1 MPRLSFVR
9 QPRTPDPRRNPH
21 MHWQTTRFSMDLSTP
36 KVMGIVNVTPDSF
49 SDGGQHAGTTQALRH
64 AERLLADGADMLD
77 LGAESTR
84 PGAQPVPLEMEL
96 ARLLPVLTQALELGV
111 PVSVDT
117 YKPAV
122 MRAALD
128 MGADIVNDIWA
139 LRQPATAD
147 CPSAADVVAQHPG
160 CGVCLMHMHRD
171 PVTMQAEPMAGDV
184 CEEVMQFLKQRI
196 QCIQALGVKK
206 DQILLDPGVGFGK
219 TPTQNLQ
226 LLTQQRALLDL
237 GHPLLVGW
245 SRKSTLGVVLGDGG
259 AQADPSTVARGR
271 LVPSVVAALLAVQ
284 QGASVVRVHD
294 VRETVQA
301 LRLWQAV
308 GAAVP
313 A

>member
-1 MPRLSFVR
+1 
-9 QPRTPDPRRNPH
+9 
-21 MHWQTTRFSMDLSTP
+21 MHWQTTRFSIDLTTP
-36 KVMGIVNVTPDSF
+36 QIMGIVNVTPDSF
-49 SDGGQHAGTTQALRH
+49 SDGGQHAGTAQAMRH
-64 AERLLADGADMLD
+64 AEQLLADGAHLLD

-84 PGAQPVPLEMEL
+84 PGARPVPLATEL
-96 ARLLPVLTQALELGV
+96 ARLLPVLKLALGIGV

-147 CPSAADVVAQHPG
+147 CPSAAEVVAQHRG

-171 PVTMQAEPMAGDV
+171 PVTMQATPMAGDV
-184 CEEVMQFLKQRI
+184 WPEVIQFLKQRI
-196 QCIQALGVKK
+196 EYIQAMGVEKN
-206 DQILLDPGVGFGK
+206 QILLDPGVGFGK

-226 LLTQQRALLDL
+226 LLAGQEALLAL

-245 SRKSTLGVVLGDGG
+245 SRKSTLGVVVGDGG
-259 AQADPSTVARGR
+259 PQADPSTVAHSR

-284 QGASVVRVHD
+284 RGASVVRVHD
-294 VRETVQA
+294 VRETAQA

-308 GAAVP
+308 GAVSP
-313 A
+313 P

>member
-1 MPRLSFVR
+1 
-9 QPRTPDPRRNPH
+9 
-21 MHWQTTRFSMDLSTP
+21 MHWQTTRFSIDLTTP
-36 KVMGIVNVTPDSF
+36 QIMGIVNVTPDSF
-49 SDGGQHAGTTQALRH
+49 SDSGQHAGTAQAMRH
-64 AERLLADGADMLD
+64 AEQLLVDGAHLLD

-84 PGAQPVPLEMEL
+84 PGAQPVPLATEL
-96 ARLLPVLTQALELGV
+96 ARLLPVLKLALGLGV

-147 CPSAADVVAQHPG
+147 CPSAAEVVAQHRG

-171 PVTMQAEPMAGDV
+171 PVTMQATPMAGDV
-184 CEEVMQFLKQRI
+184 WPEVIQFLKQRI
-196 QCIQALGVKK
+196 EYIQAMGVEKN
-206 DQILLDPGVGFGK
+206 QILLDPGVGFGK

-226 LLTQQRALLDL
+226 LLAGQEALLAL

-245 SRKSTLGVVLGDGG
+245 SRKSTLGVVVGDGG
-259 AQADPSTVARGR
+259 PQADPSTVAHSR

-284 QGASVVRVHD
+284 RGASVVRVHD
-294 VRETVQA
+294 VRETAQA

-308 GAAVP
+308 GAVSP
-313 A
+313 P